1 MLEVLVYRLLRLF
14 VRIVSRIPLPVVQF
28 TGKMLGTLAF
38 LVPMSRKADAL
49 DNLMRSFGP
58 EMNEKEAKRLLR
70 KIYIHFGQMFLEIPH
85 AVTLNPENAQKY
97 VTFESEEHLL
107 GALKKGQGVIALTG
121 HLGNWEIESA
131 AVAMRFG
138 NLAVVARPMD
148 FPPLEKLVIDLRS
161 RHGTE
166 IIPKQRSMRKLL
178 TSLKAN
184 KVIGI
189 LLDQNVDWYEGA
201 FVNFFGR
208 PACTNKGL
216 ALVALKTGVPVV
228 PIFSAKAS
236 DGRYRVVIGKEVDLI
251 RTGDKLRDV
260 EENTA
265 LFTNIIER
273 NIREH
278 PDQWFWFHKRWKTKN
293 YCPLP
298 PGYLCQPVDGSH
310 RSLPT

>member
-1 MLEVLVYRLLRLF
+1 MLDDITYRFLRLF
-14 VRIVSRIPLPVVQF
+14 VRMASSIPLSVTQF
-28 TGKMLGTLAF
+28 SGRMLGALAF
-38 LVPMSRKADAL
+38 FIPMSRKAVAL
-49 DNLMRSFGP
+49 DNLLQSFGP
-58 EMNEKEAKRLLR
+58 EMSKKHAWRLLR
-70 KIYIHFGQMFLEIPH
+70 KVYIHFGQMFLEVPH
-85 AVTLNPENAQKY
+85 AMRLNPGNLHRY
-97 VTFESEEHLL
+97 VVFESEEHCLD
-107 GALKKGQGVIALTG
+107 ALKKGKGVLALTG
-121 HLGNWEIESA
+121 HLGNWELEST

-148 FPPLEKLVIDLRS
+148 FQPLEKLVVELRS
-161 RHGTE
+161 RYGTE

-184 KVIGI
+184 KIIGV

-216 ALVALKTGVPVV
+216 ALVALKTGASVV
-228 PIFSAKAS
+228 PIFSAKAK
-236 DGRYRVVIGKEVDLI
+236 DGRYRIKIGKEVDLI

-265 LFTNIIER
+265 LFTRIIER
-273 NIREH
+273 HIREN
-278 PDQWFWFHKRWKTKN
+278 PEQYFWFHKRWKTKN

-298 PGYLCQPVDGSH
+298 PGFFG
-310 RSLPT
+310 

>member
-1 MLEVLVYRLLRLF
+1 MFDNITYRLLRLF
-14 VRIVSRIPLPVVQF
+14 IRMVSCVPLPVAQF
-28 TGKMLGTLAF
+28 TGRWFGNLAF
-38 LVPMSRKADAL
+38 LLPMSRKAVAL
-49 DNLMRSFGP
+49 DNLIQSFGP
-58 EMNEKEAKRLLR
+58 EMNKEGAKRLLR
-70 KIYIHFGQMFLEIPH
+70 KVYIHFGQMFLEVPH
-85 AVTLNPENAQKY
+85 AVRLNPRNVHRY

-107 GALKKGQGVIALTG
+107 DALKKEKGVFALTG
-121 HLGNWEIESA
+121 HLGNWEIEST

-148 FPPLEKLVIDLRS
+148 FEPLERLVIDLRS
-161 RHGTE
+161 RYGTE

-178 TSLKAN
+178 MSLREN
-184 KVIGI
+184 KIIGI

-216 ALVALKTGVPVV
+216 ALVALKTGAPVV
-228 PIFSAKAS
+228 PIFSAKAK
-236 DGRYRVVIGKEVDLI
+236 DGRYRIMIGKEVDLI

-265 LFTNIIER
+265 LFTSIIER
-273 NIREH
+273 HIRGH

-298 PGYLCQPVDGSH
+298 PGYFG
-310 RSLPT
+310 